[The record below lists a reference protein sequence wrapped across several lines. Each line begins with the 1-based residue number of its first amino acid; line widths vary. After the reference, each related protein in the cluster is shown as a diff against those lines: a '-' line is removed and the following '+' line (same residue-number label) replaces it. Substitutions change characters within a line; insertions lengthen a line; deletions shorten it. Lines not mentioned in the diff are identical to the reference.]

1 VVAENEPQHVKMIR
15 PADKGGYGMDG
26 LWNDDYHHSAVV
38 ALTGRSEAYYTDY
51 RGTPQ
56 EFVSAMKYGYL
67 YQGQW
72 YKWQTKARGTPA
84 LNAPKSAFITF
95 IENHD
100 QVANSARGLRMRDRS
115 SPAMFRAITALTVLG
130 PCTPMLFQG
139 QEFGSQAPF
148 LFFADLPEALREP
161 VRKGRQEFVHQWRS
175 IKTPAM
181 TAKLHDP
188 CARETF
194 EACKLD
200 HSLRESNA
208 EVYRFHCDLIRLKR
222 TDPVLSGS
230 YPLDG
235 AVLGSSAFLLRYF
248 GPEEDDRM
256 LIVNF
261 GADLDYNPAPEP
273 LIAPPEGMAWRPLL
287 CTESPQYGGSG
298 AAEYEAEGLNWQIP
312 GHAAALFAPVRR
324 EEEAK

>member
-1 VVAENEPQHVKMIR
+1 MIR
-15 PADKGGYGMDG
+15 PAEKGGHGMDG

-56 EFVSAMKYGYL
+56 EFISAMKYGYL

-72 YKWQTKARGTPA
+72 YKWQKNPRGTPA
-84 LNAPKSAFITF
+84 LDAPKSAFIMF

-115 SPAMFRAITALTVLG
+115 SPGLYRAMTALTILG
-130 PCTPMLFQG
+130 PGTPMLFQG

-161 VRKGRQEFVHQWRS
+161 VREGRREFLHQWRS

-194 EACKLD
+194 EVCKLD
-200 HSLRESNA
+200 HSLRETNA
-208 EVYRFHCDLIRLKR
+208 DLYRLHCDLIRLKK
-222 TDPVLSGS
+222 TDPILGGS

-248 GPEEDDRM
+248 GPNGDDRL
-256 LIVNF
+256 LIVNL
-261 GADLDYNPAPEP
+261 GPDVDYNPAPEP
-273 LIAPPEGMAWRPLL
+273 LIAPPEGMAWQSLL
-287 CTESPQYGGSG
+287 CTESPEYGGSG
-298 AAEYEAEGLNWQIP
+298 APEYEVEGLNWQIP
-312 GHAAALFAPVRR
+312 GNTAALFAPVRR
-324 EEEAK
+324 EDTAREDTASEDRAK